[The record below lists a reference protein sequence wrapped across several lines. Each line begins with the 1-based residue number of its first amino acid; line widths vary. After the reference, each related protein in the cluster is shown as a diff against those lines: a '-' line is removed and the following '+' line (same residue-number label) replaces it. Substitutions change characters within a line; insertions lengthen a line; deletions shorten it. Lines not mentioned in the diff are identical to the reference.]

1 MKQKLILFS
10 LMLLVTISGCRKD
23 MPAEEPVTSPD
34 PLGAQHGDD
43 NDGPRQ
49 CRLIFDDR
57 DGVYGNFFHYNKKGL
72 VDNWKVDYYD
82 GYPDV
87 YNFTYDNRDHL
98 KTGRV
103 VFNYNGSSFDLKYQY
118 QGDKLIRETW
128 YAAGTNTIVDD
139 IVNTYNSRDQI
150 IKRRS
155 IPKNIYC
162 TFTYDFL
169 GNNPLV
175 NFYVDDELYLKEE
188 YTHHKFNRNPLTS
201 LNGIPVVLPYYDFV
215 ISNWWETSQKW
226 TVYDEGTPTV
236 IVDLD
241 PKTVVM
247 KLGRQDYLKS
257 VSNFDRAIQ
266 QNTKAV
272 FEYENCG
279 KDDLGEPSA
288 NDNMPA
294 GKNQRTAIIAK
305 FKRALLPGQSNDI
318 KNEVKELKRK
328 LSQVP

>member
-10 LMLLVTISGCRKD
+10 LVLLLVIPGCRKD
-23 MPAEEPVTSPD
+23 MPVDEPTVSPD
-34 PLGAQHGDD
+34 QLQAKPGDSD
-43 NDGPRQ
+43 DGPRQ

-57 DGVYGNFFHYNKKGL
+57 DGVYGNFFHYNRKGL

-98 KTGRV
+98 KTGHV
-103 VFNYNGSSFDLKYQY
+103 VFNYNGSSFDVKYQY
-118 QGDKLIRETW
+118 QGNKLVRETW
-128 YAAGTNTIVDD
+128 YAAGTNNIVDD

-162 TFTYDFL
+162 TFAYDLL
-169 GNNPLV
+169 GNNTLV
-175 NFYVDDELYLKEE
+175 NFYIDDALYLKEE
-188 YTHHKFNRNPLTS
+188 YTHQRYNRNPLTS
-201 LNGIPVVLPYYDFV
+201 LDGIPVILPYYDFV

-226 TVYDEGTPTV
+226 TVYDEAGATV
-236 IVDLD
+236 IIDLD
-241 PKTVVM
+241 PKTAVM
-247 KLGRQDYLKS
+247 KLGPQHFLKS

-266 QNTKAV
+266 QYTKAV

-279 KDDLGEPSA
+279 KDDLNEPSTA
-288 NDNMPA
+288 DNIVA
-294 GKNQRTAIIAK
+294 SKNPRTAIIGK
-305 FKRALLPGQSNDI
+305 FRRSLLPGQSSDI
-318 KNEVKELKRK
+318 RNEIRELKRK
-328 LSQVP
+328 LGQ